1 MEENIKPERD
11 EEQPERE
18 ILGDPKFCILIMQM
32 AVTALLLLGM
42 FGLRLSGTDLYKD
55 ARTIYYKMANDTTA
69 VDEVLGAD
77 EATESADEDAQN
89 TDSDASSAQS
99 QTASDMESEPDD
111 MKESQILDEDS
122 SVGDAAVESTA
133 ATAVFDLKAVQTSLN
148 TGISKTQQMIWPLK
162 SYRKSSSYGYRS
174 DPFTGAK
181 AFHYGVDL
189 AADKSTPIA
198 TVLDGTV
205 SAIGEG
211 KSYGN
216 YIMVQHN
223 SNLTTLYA
231 HCSKI
236 VAKKGQKLEQG
247 DTVALVG
254 STGRSTGNHLH
265 FEIRIGGKR
274 VDPLWLLP

>member
-1 MEENIKPERD
+1 MEENRNPEH
-11 EEQPERE
+11 EAEKPERE
-18 ILGDPKFCILIMQM
+18 ILNDPKLCILILQM

-42 FGLRLSGTDLYKD
+42 FGLRLSGSKLYTQ
-55 ARTIYYKMANDTTA
+55 ARTVYYKLANDITA
-69 VDEVLGAD
+69 VEEVLG
-77 EATESADEDAQN
+77 EDKD
-89 TDSDASSAQS
+89 TDTKDGDDSDSSAES
-99 QTASDMESEPDD
+99 QTASAIESEPDD
-111 MKESQILDEDS
+111 LKESEILDENTS
-122 SVGDAAVESTA
+122 QPDAAVQNTA
-133 ATAVFDLKAVQTSLN
+133 ATTVFDLKAVQTSLN
-148 TGISKTQQMIWPLK
+148 TGVSKTQQMIWPLK
-162 SYRKSSSYGYRS
+162 SYKKSSAYGYRS

-189 AADKSTPIA
+189 AAAKSTPIA
-198 TVLDGTV
+198 AVLDGTV

-216 YIMVQHN
+216 YIMVRHN

-236 VAKKGQKLEQG
+236 VAKKGQKLKQG